1 MSRLRTA
8 LDFPILCRVFAQ
20 VVPVFLIA
28 IGCGCL
34 SAQTSW
40 NAVGPA
46 GGDARAFGA
55 VPGEPNHLYLG
66 TTNSWIYE
74 SVDEGVSWRRLA
86 KLDPTEDLVVYKILV
101 DASNPTVVFAGGWKP
116 DKQDGGLWVSR
127 DAGRHFSAV
136 ESLRGQSIFSLAQA
150 PSDAK
155 ILFAGTLAGVFRS
168 TDGGM
173 TWSQISPLG
182 NKEIH
187 EVESLAVDP
196 TDPQI
201 VYAGTW
207 HLPWKTEDGGATWH
221 NIKKGL
227 IDDSDVFSIIIDPGK
242 RRTVFLSACS
252 GIYKS
257 ETAGELFRKIQGIP
271 ATARR
276 TRVLMQDPENRQ
288 VVYAGTTEGLYKT
301 QDSGKTFRSM
311 TGADVIVNDVY
322 VDPRDSNHL
331 LLATDRG
338 GVLASL
344 DGGATFT
351 ASNEGISAR
360 KVVALLVDHNDP
372 TRMYAGLVNDKSYG
386 GVFVSTNGGA
396 AWAQIG
402 DGPDG
407 GLAGRDVFALAQAK
421 DGTVLAGTSHGLF
434 ALNTEGPAPVWQPR
448 NTIANSRTTIAS
460 ETLHGKRI
468 NIEKQVKVP
477 AIELASRVNA
487 LDVSGDVWLA
497 CTSYGLV
504 TSKDQGASWQGG
516 PVIGAGEYL
525 SVSAHGETM
534 AAARPDGVVLS
545 RDSGET
551 WMPMQ
556 IPTMLTRIHRVA
568 FSDDGT
574 VWLGAREGVYFTH
587 DLGKTWLWI
596 ERMPFRDVD
605 DLYYDKHMG
614 KVLVSSR
621 SCDQVYAI
629 DPKTLSWKWAQT
641 GYAIGLIRAAGD
653 KMVAASMFDGVLVE
667 P

>member
-1 MSRLRTA
+1 
-8 LDFPILCRVFAQ
+8 
-20 VVPVFLIA
+20 
-28 IGCGCL
+28 
-34 SAQTSW
+34 
-40 NAVGPA
+40 
-46 GGDARAFGA
+46 
-55 VPGEPNHLYLG
+55 
-66 TTNSWIYE
+66 
-74 SVDEGVSWRRLA
+74 
-86 KLDPTEDLVVYKILV
+86 
-101 DASNPTVVFAGGWKP
+101 
-116 DKQDGGLWVSR
+116 
-127 DAGRHFSAV
+127 
-136 ESLRGQSIFSLAQA
+136 
-150 PSDAK
+150 
-155 ILFAGTLAGVFRS
+155 
-168 TDGGM
+168 
-173 TWSQISPLG
+173 
-182 NKEIH
+182 
-187 EVESLAVDP
+187 
-196 TDPQI
+196 
-201 VYAGTW
+201 
-207 HLPWKTEDGGATWH
+207 
-221 NIKKGL
+221 
-227 IDDSDVFSIIIDPGK
+227 
-242 RRTVFLSACS
+242 
-252 GIYKS
+252 
-257 ETAGELFRKIQGIP
+257 
-271 ATARR
+271 
-276 TRVLMQDPENRQ
+276 
-288 VVYAGTTEGLYKT
+288 
-301 QDSGKTFRSM
+301 
-311 TGADVIVNDVY
+311 
-322 VDPRDSNHL
+322 
-331 LLATDRG
+331 
-338 GVLASL
+338 
-344 DGGATFT
+344 
-351 ASNEGISAR
+351 
-360 KVVALLVDHNDP
+360 
-372 TRMYAGLVNDKSYG
+372 
-386 GVFVSTNGGA
+386 
-396 AWAQIG
+396 
-402 DGPDG
+402 
-407 GLAGRDVFALAQAK
+407 VFALAQAK

-516 PVIGAGEYL
+516 PVMGAGEYL

-621 SCDQVYAI
+621 SSDQVYAI